1 MTILCTECTIV
12 HMKETNY
19 INVRVD
25 KTTHHQLKMLA
36 AIRQESMLMTLKKLI
51 EQALHQ
57 ALENQKRSQ

>member
-1 MTILCTECTIV
+1 
-12 HMKETNY
+12 MKETNY
-19 INVRVD
+19 TNVRVD

-36 AIRQESMLMTLKKLI
+36 AIRQESMLVTLKKLI